1 MFILFLFKMK
11 FFNLVNL
18 FFFFLGSKNVNFWE
32 LINRFKY
39 FRIFVGIR
47 IYFLRVKKYFNF
59 INNWYI
65 I

>member
-18 FFFFLGSKNVNFWE
+18 FFFFFGSKNVNFWE

-47 IYFLRVKKYFNF
+47 IYFLRVKN
-59 INNWYI
+59 ILILLI
-65 I
+65 IGI